1 MEGTIIDGKYEVLRQ
16 LGAGGM
22 GAVYQ
27 ARHRTT
33 GRKVAVKVIVPAALA
48 GGVDIIA
55 RFQREAR
62 ASGSIDSPFVVQVL
76 DAGLDPATGAP
87 YMVMECLAGED
98 VQGAV
103 TRLGPLSSDVLLR
116 ITAHACHGLNKAHE
130 AGIVHRDIKSA
141 NLFLAR
147 REGDTSEIITKILDF
162 GIAKVRANP
171 LPGEDHKLT
180 KTGSMLGS
188 PVYMSPEQ
196 AIGAK
201 DLDARSDIFSMG
213 VMMYEALSG
222 ATPNGHL
229 ENLGA
234 LLMAICSQ
242 QAQSIQDRAPW
253 VTADVAAIVHKAL
266 ALKPEDRYQSAAELR
281 AATVALL
288 PGGGT
293 TLLESMLVP
302 LSPEARACR
311 APRLAPAK
319 PSAAAFAETA
329 LPSPISTTQLLP
341 GTGTNPAT
349 GSNPAIA
356 AGAATGPVPGMSTTA
371 GLGVSEAS
379 SSGTVR
385 PFRWAA
391 LVGVIAGV
399 TVLGGGGGGLYYA
412 RQRAQHAPEKTF
424 GLAAVE
430 SPSASAPAPARDV
443 ARTETVAVSP
453 EGATVEVGGKSVT
466 VTGGHFDVTGAVG
479 SVHDVRV
486 RLGSVE
492 KRFDV
497 VISSSGPRPDRVEI
511 TAPRPQAA
519 QPASPG
525 AQARPPTAAKLGAAP
540 VQQPTTQPVAP
551 PPAVVPPRPTPAA
564 PTPPPTRQPAG
575 PTIDRNDP

>member
-1 MEGTIIDGKYEVLRQ
+1 MEGTIIDGKYEVLRR
-16 LGAGGM
+16 LGEGGM

-27 ARHRTT
+27 ARHRST
-33 GRKVAVKVIVPAALA
+33 GRRVAVKVIVPAALA

-76 DAGLDPATGAP
+76 DAGVDAATGAP

-103 TRLGPLSSDVLLR
+103 ARLGPLSSDVLLR

-141 NLFLAR
+141 NLFLAHR
-147 REGDTSEIITKILDF
+147 DGDTREIITKILDF
-162 GIAKVRANP
+162 GIAKVRASP

-266 ALKPEDRYQSAAELR
+266 ALKPEERYQSAAELR

-288 PGGGT
+288 HGGGT

-302 LSPEARACR
+302 LSAEAKAYR
-311 APRLAPAK
+311 APRLVLVK
-319 PSAAAFAETA
+319 QSATAFAET
-329 LPSPISTTQLLP
+329 LVPSPTSSTQLLP
-341 GTGTNPAT
+341 YPVTGSGPVTT
-349 GSNPAIA
+349 SNPA
-356 AGAATGPVPGMSTTA
+356 AGAVAVTGPGPGMSTTA
-371 GLGVSEAS
+371 GLGVSKGPL
-379 SSGTVR
+379 SGGTAR
-385 PFRWAA
+385 PFRWGA
-391 LVGVIAGV
+391 LLGVIAGV
-399 TVLGGGGGGLYYA
+399 TALGGGGGGLYYVRHRTPA
-412 RQRAQHAPEKTF
+412 SPEKSS
-424 GLAAVE
+424 GLAVVE
-430 SPSASAPAPARDV
+430 APSASVSVPARDGS
-443 ARTETVAVSP
+443 RSESVAVSP
-453 EGATVEVGGKSVT
+453 PEATVEVGGGSVT
-466 VTGGHFDVTGAVG
+466 VTAGHFELIGAIG

-486 RLGSVE
+486 RHGGVE
-492 KRFDV
+492 KRLDI
-497 VISSSGPRPDRVEI
+497 VISSSGPRPDRVEV
-511 TAPRPQAA
+511 TPPRPQATPQISPGVA
-519 QPASPG
+519 RAPIVAKPDAAVAPQPTAKPVVVAPRATPPAAASP
-525 AQARPPTAAKLGAAP
+525 AARPP
-540 VQQPTTQPVAP
+540 V
-551 PPAVVPPRPTPAA
+551 
-564 PTPPPTRQPAG
+564 G